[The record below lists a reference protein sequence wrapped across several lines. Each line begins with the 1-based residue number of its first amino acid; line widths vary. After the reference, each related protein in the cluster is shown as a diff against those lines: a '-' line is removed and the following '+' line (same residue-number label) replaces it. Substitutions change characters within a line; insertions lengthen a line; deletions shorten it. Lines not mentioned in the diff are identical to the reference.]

1 MNLCFK
7 GRCFLEQSLI
17 RLEYNKVL
25 EKIASYTVSP
35 LGREKVLSLRPRK
48 DLTAILKEQTQTTE
62 GKELRRKE
70 PGADFQGWFDLGA
83 EIIKATRGIP
93 LTPAE
98 LLLIGKTLATC
109 RQIKTFFANRKG
121 QYPLLEQLGTSL
133 SDFTALERKISAVLS
148 PSGEIMDQASPE
160 LADVRRKLANVKQQ
174 IKERLEKMLRAPAY
188 IKYFQDL
195 IVTMR
200 NDRYVVPV
208 KQECRYQVPGI
219 IHDQSASGATLYV
232 EPMDL
237 IEPGN
242 ELRRLQ
248 AREAKE
254 INRLLYVLTRAV
266 AEKYTGLNQAM
277 AILGELDFIIAKA
290 IYSQTINAFA
300 PEIIPEFFLD
310 IRQGRHPLLDPK
322 KAVPLSVKLGREH
335 DTLIITGPNAGG
347 KTVALKTIG
356 LTVLMAQAGLHIPAE
371 EGTKI
376 GLFETILADIG
387 DEQSIEQSLSTF
399 SAHLLNLKEIL
410 NRANSGSLVL
420 LDELGMGTDP
430 VEGAALAQAIL
441 EKLQAKEAKT
451 ITTTHY
457 GELKNYAL
465 THKKAVNACV
475 EFDPVTYKPTYRLLT
490 GRPGL
495 SLAFE
500 VALKCG
506 LAEETISRAK
516 EFLTAEQ
523 IESLDLIKD
532 MYKQRQETEKVLRQ
546 TQKKYRQAKALK
558 KLYQDRLTK
567 VTAQRDIILK
577 SAREKAETITREA
590 KRQAEEA
597 VKELRAKLI
606 AKNNRE
612 REMAI
617 QEVRKKLQ
625 IKTVSDKHK
634 ETLNLTPQPVVAV
647 GQEVYLPRLK
657 QSGFVQNLTEDG
669 MVQVQVGI
677 LKINVP
683 PQELCYKEI
692 KRRGV
697 KFNASAGG
705 TQVAA
710 LLAEKARHIET
721 RLDLRGLSREEA
733 LYQLNQYLDNAVLAG
748 LPRAELIHGKGTG
761 ILRQAIHEQLKNDF
775 RVKAFRLGELTEGGA
790 GVTIVEL

>member
-1 MNLCFK
+1 
-7 GRCFLEQSLI
+7 LERSLL
-17 RLEYNKVL
+17 RLEYDKVL
-25 EKIASYTVSP
+25 EKIASFTVSQ
-35 LGREKVLSLRPRK
+35 LGREKVLSLRPYM
-48 DLTAILKEQTQTTE
+48 DLATILKEQAQTTE

-70 PGADFQGWFDLGA
+70 PSAVLQNWFDLRA
-83 EIIKATRGIP
+83 EIVKATRGVT

-98 LLLIGKTLATC
+98 LLLVGKTLATC
-109 RQIKTFFANRKG
+109 RQIKTFFAKHKG

-133 SDFTALERKISAVLS
+133 GDFTALERKITAVLS
-148 PSGEIMDQASPE
+148 PSGEVMDQASPE
-160 LADVRRKLANVKQQ
+160 LANIRRQLVNVKQQ
-174 IKERLEKMLRAPAY
+174 IKERLERMLRAPAY
-188 IKYFQDL
+188 LKYFQDL

-200 NDRYVVPV
+200 GERYVVPV
-208 KQECRYQVPGI
+208 KQENRYQVPGI
-219 IHDQSASGATLYV
+219 IHDQSASGATLYI
-232 EPMDL
+232 EPMEL

-242 ELRRLQ
+242 EMRRLQ

-254 INRLLYVLTRAV
+254 INRLLYILTQAV
-266 AEKYTGLNQAM
+266 AERQAELNQAM
-277 AILGELDFIIAKA
+277 TILGQLDFIMAKA

-300 PEIIPEFFLD
+300 PEIIPEYYLD
-310 IRQGRHPLLDPK
+310 IKQGRHPLLDPK
-322 KAVPLSVKLGREH
+322 KAVPISVKLGQEY

-356 LTVLMAQAGLHIPAE
+356 LTIIMAQAGLHVPAE

-376 GLFETILADIG
+376 GLFETVLADIG
-387 DEQSIEQSLSTF
+387 DEQSIEHSLSTF
-399 SAHLLNLKEIL
+399 SAHLFNLKEIL

-430 VEGAALAQAIL
+430 VEGAALAQAVL
-441 EKLQAKEAKT
+441 EKLQAKGAKT
-451 ITTTHY
+451 IATTHY
-457 GELKNYAL
+457 GELKNFAL

-475 EFDPVTYKPTYRLLT
+475 EFDPVTFKPTYRLLM

-506 LAEETISRAK
+506 LAEKVVSRAK
-516 EFLTAEQ
+516 EFLTPEQ
-523 IESLDLIKD
+523 IKTSDLLNVIN
-532 MYKQRQETEKVLRQ
+532 KQQQKTEKVLHQ
-546 TQKKYRQAKALK
+546 TQKKYQQAKALK
-558 KLYQDRLTK
+558 KLYQDRLAK
-567 VTAQRDIILK
+567 VTAQRDTILK
-577 SAREKAETITREA
+577 NAWEKAEEITREA

-606 AKNNRE
+606 TKNNKERE
-612 REMAI
+612 RAI

-625 IKTVSDKHK
+625 IKRVSAGRVGA
-634 ETLNLTPQPVVAV
+634 LNLTPLPVVAV

-657 QSGFVQNLTEDG
+657 QSGFVQNLAEDG

-683 PQELCYKEI
+683 PQELCCPEN

-697 KFNASAGG
+697 KFNASAGS

-721 RLDLRGLSREEA
+721 KLDLRGLSREEA
-733 LYQLNQYLDNAVLAG
+733 LYQLNQYLDDAVLAG
-748 LPRAELIHGKGTG
+748 LPRAELIHGKGMG

-775 RVKAFRLGELTEGGA
+775 RIKAFRLGELTEGGA
-790 GVTIVEL
+790 GVTIVEF

>member
-1 MNLCFK
+1 ME
-7 GRCFLEQSLI
+7 RSLL

-25 EKIASYTVSP
+25 EKIASFVASQ
-35 LGREKVLSLRPRK
+35 LGREKVLSLRPYP
-48 DLTAILKEQTQTTE
+48 DLATILKEQAQTTE

-70 PGADFQGWFDLGA
+70 PGADFQSWFDLRE
-83 EIIKATRGIP
+83 EIVKATRGVT

-109 RQIKTFFANRKG
+109 RQIKIFFVKRKG
-121 QYPLLEQLGTSL
+121 QYPLLEQQGTSL
-133 SDFTALERKISAVLS
+133 GDFTALERKITAVLS

-160 LADVRRKLANVKQQ
+160 LAKIRRQLVNVKQQ
-174 IKERLEKMLRAPAY
+174 IKERLERMLRAPAY
-188 IKYFQDL
+188 LKYFQDL
-195 IVTMR
+195 IITVR
-200 NDRYVVPV
+200 DERYVVPV
-208 KQECRYQVPGI
+208 KQECRHQVPGI
-219 IHDQSASGATLYV
+219 IHDQSASGATLYI
-232 EPMDL
+232 EPMEL

-242 ELRRLQ
+242 EMRRLQ

-254 INRLLYVLTRAV
+254 INRLLYVLTQAV
-266 AEKYTGLNQAM
+266 AERQAELNQAIT
-277 AILGELDFIIAKA
+277 ILSQLDFIMAKA

-300 PEIIPEFFLD
+300 PEIIPEYYLD
-310 IRQGRHPLLDPK
+310 IKQGRHPLLSSK
-322 KAVPLSVKLGREH
+322 KAVPISVKLGQEY

-356 LTVLMAQAGLHIPAE
+356 LTVLMAQAGLHVPAE

-376 GLFETILADIG
+376 GLFETVLADIG

-399 SAHLLNLKEIL
+399 SAHLFNLKEIL
-410 NRANSGSLVL
+410 NRSNSGSLVL

-430 VEGAALAQAIL
+430 VEGAALAQAVL
-441 EKLQAKEAKT
+441 EKLQAKGAKT
-451 ITTTHY
+451 IATTHY
-457 GELKNYAL
+457 GELKSFAL

-475 EFDPVTYKPTYRLLT
+475 EFSSVTYKPTYRLLM
-490 GRPGL
+490 GRPGQ

-506 LAEETISRAK
+506 LAEEIVSRAK
-516 EFLTAEQ
+516 EFLTTEQ
-523 IESLDLIKD
+523 IKASDLLNVIN
-532 MYKQRQETEKVLRQ
+532 KQQQKTKKVLHQ
-546 TQKKYRQAKALK
+546 TQKKYQQAKALK
-558 KLYQDRLTK
+558 KLYRDRLAK
-567 VTAQRDIILK
+567 ITAQRDTILK
-577 SAREKAETITREA
+577 NAWEKAEAITREA

-597 VKELRAKLI
+597 VKELRAKLL
-606 AKNNRE
+606 AKNNKE
-612 REMAI
+612 RELAI
-617 QEVRKKLQ
+617 QEIRKKLQ
-625 IKTVSDKHK
+625 IKAVSTGRA
-634 ETLNLTPQPVVAV
+634 EALNLTSLPVVAV

-657 QSGFVQNLTEDG
+657 QSGFVQNLAEDG

-683 PQELCYKEI
+683 SQELCYPEN

-697 KFNASAGG
+697 KFNAPAGG

-733 LYQLNQYLDNAVLAG
+733 LYQLNQYLDDAVLAG

-761 ILRQAIHEQLKNDF
+761 ILRQATHEQLKNDF
-775 RVKAFRLGELTEGGA
+775 RIKAFRLGELTEGGA
-790 GVTIVEL
+790 GVTIVELK